1 MPLLMDGSIQVAPS
15 TVARSVEA
23 RSRRQPIPADFSP
36 LRCWSRK
43 MAVHRRGRK
52 KPIALPLLPSVS
64 RSVEARSRRQPIP
77 ADFSPLR
84 CWLRTTAVH
93 RRGRKKPIALP
104 FIPSARKPTSLPLP
118 EKGRGRVVSPSPL
131 PLGQGASRDPKGAVR
146 RTDGLSRRKG
156 GRGESTGLAS
166 PGEPRP
172 PLPSKGIPRDK
183 RG

>member
-1 MPLLMDGSIQVAPS
+1 MPLPMDGSIQVAPS

-36 LRCWSRK
+36 LRYWSRT

-52 KPIALPLLPSVS
+52 KPIALL
-64 RSVEARSRRQPIP
+64 
-77 ADFSPLR
+77 
-84 CWLRTTAVH
+84 
-93 RRGRKKPIALP
+93 
-104 FIPSARKPTSLPLP
+104 FIPSAGEPASLPLL
-118 EKGRGRVVSPSPL
+118 EKGRGGVRLPSPQ
-131 PLGQGASRDPKGAVR
+131 PLGQGASRDPQGAVR
-146 RTDGLSRRKG
+146 QADGLSGRKG
-156 GRGESTGLAS
+156 GRGESTGPAT

>member
-1 MPLLMDGSIQVAPS
+1 
-15 TVARSVEA
+15 
-23 RSRRQPIPADFSP
+23 
-36 LRCWSRK
+36 
-43 MAVHRRGRK
+43 MA
-52 KPIALPLLPSVS
+52 A
-64 RSVEARSRRQPIP
+64 
-77 ADFSPLR
+77 
-84 CWLRTTAVH
+84 H

-104 FIPSARKPTSLPLP
+104 FIPSARKPASLPLP